1 MIVLYS
7 GDTTD
12 FDNNGVG
19 ILTDAIITKTTE
31 ELNNL
36 YKESSIYIMTSLEES
51 FGLVLIEA
59 ASHGLP
65 IIAYSSAL
73 GAKEILRFDDRIEG
87 ELIVA
92 GYRSTTF
99 IEEMKLYHFEFLL

>member
-31 ELNNL
+31 ELNGR
-36 YKESSIYIMTSLEES
+36 YDVEVEY
-51 FGLVLIEA
+51 LITGQHAEKIEINMILKVNVA
-59 ASHGLP
+59 TKNPQLFRIKNIEKQ
-65 IIAYSSAL
+65 IIKS
-73 GAKEILRFDDRIEG
+73 E
-87 ELIVA
+87 
-92 GYRSTTF
+92 TF
-99 IEEMKLYHFEFLL
+99 EN